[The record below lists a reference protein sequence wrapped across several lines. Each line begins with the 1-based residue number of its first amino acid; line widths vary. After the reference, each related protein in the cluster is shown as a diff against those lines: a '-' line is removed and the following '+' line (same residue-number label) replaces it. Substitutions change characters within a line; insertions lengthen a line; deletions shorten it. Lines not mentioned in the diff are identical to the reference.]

1 MGQDETVL
9 PHLDPGP
16 TERVRG
22 CLLDAGYTPDGV
34 RALLGRSA
42 HDALTR
48 GEPEPADRASRDGGE
63 LGTLVRLFLLE
74 GVEPEP
80 AVTAALGDLDPLLE
94 GRILRRTPDGIRA
107 ALDVR
112 PYGEGPGGHGEPGA
126 DWWVVSDLDSPAARQ
141 DREHVTGVGGASLS
155 LAAAGVRRPVGSL
168 LDLGTGCGVQALHGS
183 RHAMHVVATDVLP
196 RALALARL
204 SFGLSGVDVD
214 LREGPW
220 FSPVADER
228 FDQIVSNPP
237 FVPGPPRV
245 DYVYRDSGQAGD
257 SALAGLLGELPGLLN
272 PGGIAQLLGSW
283 LHVRGED
290 WPDRVRSWLPAGVD
304 AWILQREVVDP
315 AMHVGT
321 WQRDAG
327 LVPSSRSA
335 REQAAAWLDWMAAER
350 VEGVGF
356 GFLLLRRA
364 ADPDRE
370 PTVVVEDLPGELG
383 EGLGREMTGW
393 LDRIDWLRAHSRDD
407 DLLGARLLLAPE
419 TVLESV
425 SGVRPADPADPDPDP
440 DDGGWA
446 ELSTT
451 VRRWGGPGWEH
462 PVDGPAAALLAGCR
476 GELPLSELV
485 ALLSFAHDRPYD
497 ELVGATLPA
506 VREFVRHG
514 LLLPVDGWPHPVAT
528 GAAPTSPAGPVG

>member
-1 MGQDETVL
+1 MNGPANGTPL
-9 PHLDPGP
+9 PYLDDRQ
-16 TERVRG
+16 TARVRG

-48 GEPEPADRASRDGGE
+48 GEPEPAARASRDGGE
-63 LGTLVRLFLLE
+63 LGTLVRLFLLD

-80 AVTAALGDLDPLLE
+80 AVTAALGDLGPLLD

-112 PYGEGPGGHGEPGA
+112 PYGEGPGDDGEPGA
-126 DWWVVSDLDSPAARQ
+126 DWWVVSDLDTPASRQ

-155 LAAAGVRRPVGSL
+155 LAAASVRRPVGSL

-183 RHAMHVVATDVLP
+183 RHALRVTATDVLP

-204 SFGLSGVDVD
+204 SCGLSGVDVD

-220 FSPVADER
+220 FAPVAGER

-237 FVPGPPRV
+237 FVPGPARI
-245 DYVYRDSGQAGD
+245 DHVYRDSGLAGD
-257 SALAGLLGELPGLLN
+257 AALAALLGKLPGLLN
-272 PGGIAQLLGSW
+272 PGGVAQLLGSW

-290 WPDRVRSWLPAGVD
+290 WPERVRSWLPAGVD
-304 AWILQREVVDP
+304 AWVLQREVVDP

-327 LVPSSRSA
+327 LAPASREA
-335 REQAAAWLDWMAAER
+335 RTQASAWLDWMAAER

-356 GFLLLRRA
+356 GFLMLRRTE
-364 ADPDRE
+364 PGTE
-370 PTVVVEDLPGELG
+370 PTVVIEDLPGELG

-393 LDRIDWLRAHSRDD
+393 LDRIDWLRAHTRDA
-407 DLLGARLLLAPE
+407 DLLDARLLIAPE
-419 TVLESV
+419 TVLETASSV
-425 SGVRPADPADPDPDP
+425 DP
-440 DDGGWA
+440 DGGWA
-446 ELSTT
+446 ELSST
-451 VRRWGGPGWEH
+451 VRRWRGPAWEH
-462 PVDGPAAALLAGCR
+462 EVDGPATALLAGCR

-497 ELVGATLPA
+497 ALVEATLPA
-506 VREFVRHG
+506 VRELVRHG
-514 LLLPVDGWPHPVAT
+514 LLLPVDGWPNPVGVTTA
-528 GAAPTSPAGPVG
+528 ASAPTGPVG

>member
-1 MGQDETVL
+1 MPRSPRPSTEPG
-9 PHLDPGP
+9 LDPGQ

-34 RALLGRSA
+34 RALLGRAA

-48 GEPEPADRASRDGGE
+48 GEPEPAARASRDGDE

-74 GVEPEP
+74 DTEPEP
-80 AVTAALGDLDPLLE
+80 AVTAALGDLDPLLA

-112 PYGEGPGGHGEPGA
+112 PYGEGPGDDGEPGA
-126 DWWVVSDLDSPAARQ
+126 DWWVVSDLDSPASRQ

-155 LAAAGVRRPVGSL
+155 LAAAAVRRPVGSL

-183 RHAMHVVATDVLP
+183 RHAVHVVGTDVLP

-204 SFGLSGVDVD
+204 SCDLSGVQVD

-220 FSPVADER
+220 FAPVEGER

-237 FVPGPPRV
+237 FVPGPERI

-257 SALAGLLGELPGLLN
+257 AALAALLRGLPDRLN

-290 WPDRVRSWLPAGVD
+290 WPDRVRSWLPDGVD
-304 AWILQREVVDP
+304 AWVLQREVVDP

-327 LVPSSRSA
+327 LVPSSSAA
-335 REQAAAWLDWMAAER
+335 REQAGAWLDWMAAER

-356 GFLLLRRA
+356 GFLMLRRT
-364 ADPDRE
+364 DSE

-393 LDRIDWLRAHSRDD
+393 LDRIDWLRAHERDG
-407 DLLGARLLLAPE
+407 DLLGATLLIAPE
-419 TVLESV
+419 TVLESASAV
-425 SGVRPADPADPDPDP
+425 DPG
-440 DDGGWA
+440 GGWS

-462 PVDGPAAALLAGCR
+462 QIDGPAAALLAGCR
-476 GELPLSELV
+476 GHLPLSELV
-485 ALLSFAHDRPYD
+485 ALLSYAHDLPTD
-497 ELVGATLPA
+497 ALVAATLPA

-514 LLLPVDGWPHPVAT
+514 LLLPVDGWPHPVAQRVT
-528 GAAPTSPAGPVG
+528 AADPAGPVG

>member
-1 MGQDETVL
+1 MARDNGGVL
-9 PHLDPGP
+9 PHLDAGD

-48 GEPEPADRASRDGGE
+48 GEPEAAARASRDGGE

-74 GVEPEP
+74 DTEPEP

-94 GRILRRTPDGIRA
+94 GRILRRTPEGIRA

-112 PYGEGPGGHGEPGA
+112 PYGEGPGADGEPGT
-126 DWWVVSDLDSPAARQ
+126 DWWVVSDIDTPAARQ
-141 DREHVTGVGGASLS
+141 DREHVTGVGGASLT
-155 LAAAGVRRPVGSL
+155 LAAATVRRPVGTL

-183 RHAMHVVATDVLP
+183 RHALRVTATDVLP

-204 SFGLSGVDVD
+204 SLGLSGVEVD

-220 FSPVADER
+220 FAPVAGER
-228 FDQIVSNPP
+228 FDQVVSNPP

-245 DYVYRDSGQAGD
+245 DYVYRDSGAAGD

-272 PGGIAQLLGSW
+272 PGGVAQLLGSW

-290 WPDRVRSWLPAGVD
+290 WPDRVRSWLPDGVD
-304 AWILQREVVDP
+304 AWVLQREVVDP
-315 AMHVGT
+315 GLHVGT

-327 LVPSSRSA
+327 LAPTSRAA
-335 REQAAAWLDWMAAER
+335 REQAGAWLDWMAAER

-356 GFLLLRRA
+356 GFLMLRRT
-364 ADPDRE
+364 DSE
-370 PTVVVEDLPGELG
+370 PTVVIEDLPGELG

-393 LDRIDWLRAHSRDD
+393 LDRVDWLRAHTRDE

-419 TVLESV
+419 TVLESASSV
-425 SGVRPADPADPDPDP
+425 DP
-440 DDGGWA
+440 DGGWA

-462 PVDGPAAALLAGCR
+462 PVDAPAAALLAGCR
-476 GELPLSELV
+476 GDLPLSELL
-485 ALLSFAHDRPYD
+485 ALLSYAHDLPVD
-497 ELVGATLPA
+497 ALVAATLPA

-514 LLLPVDGWPHPVAT
+514 LLQPVDGWPHPVPART
-528 GAAPTSPAGPVG
+528 AAAAPSGPVG

>member
-1 MGQDETVL
+1 MARENGPVL
-9 PHLDPGP
+9 PHLDPVQA
-16 TERVRG
+16 ERVRG
-22 CLLDAGYTPDGV
+22 CLLDAGFTPDGV
-34 RALLGRSA
+34 RALLGRAA

-48 GEPEPADRASRDGGE
+48 GEPEPAARACADGGE

-74 GVEPEP
+74 GTEPEP
-80 AVTAALGDLDPLLE
+80 GVTAALGDLDPLLA

-112 PYGEGPGGHGEPGA
+112 PYGEAAGADGTPGA

-155 LAAAGVRRPVGSL
+155 LAAATVRRPVGSL

-183 RHAMHVVATDVLP
+183 RHALRVVGTDVAP

-204 SFGLSGVDVD
+204 TCALSGVEVD

-220 FSPVADER
+220 FTPVAGER
-228 FDQIVSNPP
+228 FDQVVSNPP

-257 SALAGLLGELPGLLN
+257 AALAALLGELPGLLTD
-272 PGGIAQLLGSW
+272 GGVAQLLGSW

-290 WPDRVRSWLPAGVD
+290 WPDRVRSWLPPGVD
-304 AWILQREVVDP
+304 AWVLQREVVDP
-315 AMHVGT
+315 ALHVGT

-327 LVPSSRSA
+327 LVPSSRAA
-335 REQAAAWLDWMAAER
+335 REQAAAWLEWMDAER

-356 GFLLLRRA
+356 GFVLLRRTGSA
-364 ADPDRE
+364 E
-370 PTVVVEDLPGELG
+370 PTVLVEDLPGELG
-383 EGLGREMTGW
+383 EGLGPEMTAW
-393 LDRIDWLRAHSRDD
+393 PDRVDWLRAHDRDD
-407 DLLGARLLLAPE
+407 DLLGARLLIAPE
-419 TVLESV
+419 TLLETASSV
-425 SGVRPADPADPDPDP
+425 DP
-440 DDGGWA
+440 DGGWA

-462 PVDGPAAALLAGCR
+462 RVDGPAAALLAGCR
-476 GELPLSELV
+476 GELPLSELI
-485 ALLSFAHDRPYD
+485 ALLSFAHDRPAG
-497 ELVGATLPA
+497 ELVAASLPA
-506 VREFVRHG
+506 VRELVRHG
-514 LLLPVDGWPHPVAT
+514 LLLPVDR
-528 GAAPTSPAGPVG
+528 

>member
-1 MGQDETVL
+1 MARDNGGVL
-9 PHLDPGP
+9 PHLDAGAI
-16 TERVRG
+16 ERVRG
-22 CLLDAGYTPDGV
+22 CLLDAAYTPDGV

-48 GEPEPADRASRDGGE
+48 GEPEPAARASRDGGE

-74 GVEPEP
+74 DTEPEP

-112 PYGEGPGGHGEPGA
+112 PYGEGAGADGEPGT
-126 DWWVVSDLDSPAARQ
+126 DWWVVSDIDTPAARQ
-141 DREHVTGVGGASLS
+141 DREHVTGVGGASLT
-155 LAAAGVRRPVGSL
+155 LAAATVRRPVGTL

-183 RHAMHVVATDVLP
+183 RHAMRVTATDVLP

-204 SFGLSGVDVD
+204 SLGLSGVEVD

-220 FSPVADER
+220 FAPVAGER
-228 FDQIVSNPP
+228 FDQVVSNPP

-245 DYVYRDSGQAGD
+245 DYVYRDSGTAGD
-257 SALAGLLGELPGLLN
+257 SALATLLGELPGLLN
-272 PGGIAQLLGSW
+272 PGGVAQLLGSW

-290 WPDRVRSWLPAGVD
+290 WPDRVRSWLPTGVD
-304 AWILQREVVDP
+304 AWGLQREVVDP
-315 AMHVGT
+315 GLHVGT

-327 LVPSSRSA
+327 LVPSSRAA
-335 REQAAAWLDWMAAER
+335 REQAGAWLDWMAAER

-356 GFLLLRRA
+356 GFLMLRRTS
-364 ADPDRE
+364 DPEAE

-393 LDRIDWLRAHSRDD
+393 LDRVDWLRAHTRDE

-419 TVLESV
+419 TVLESASSV
-425 SGVRPADPADPDPDP
+425 DP
-440 DDGGWA
+440 DGGWT

-476 GELPLSELV
+476 GELPLSELL
-485 ALLSFAHDRPYD
+485 ALLSYAHDLPTD
-497 ELVGATLPA
+497 ALVAATLPA

-514 LLLPVDGWPHPVAT
+514 LLQPVDGWPHPVPART
-528 GAAPTSPAGPVG
+528 AAASPSGPVG

>member
-1 MGQDETVL
+1 ML
-9 PHLDPGP
+9 PHLAPGQ
-16 TERVRG
+16 TDRVRG

-48 GEPEPADRASRDGGE
+48 GEPEPAARASRDGGE

-80 AVTAALGDLDPLLE
+80 AVTAALGDLDPLLD

-112 PYGEGPGGHGEPGA
+112 PYGEGAGDGGEPGA

-155 LAAAGVRRPVGSL
+155 LAAATVRRPVGSL

-183 RHAMHVVATDVLP
+183 RHAVHVVATDVLP

-204 SFGLSGVDVD
+204 SCGLSGVDVD

-220 FSPVADER
+220 FDPVAGER
-228 FDQIVSNPP
+228 FDQVVSNPP

-257 SALAGLLGELPGLLN
+257 AALAGLLGELPGLLN
-272 PGGIAQLLGSW
+272 PGGVAQLLGSW

-290 WPDRVRSWLPAGVD
+290 WPDRVRSWLPGGVD

-327 LVPSSRSA
+327 LAVAAPAA

-356 GFLLLRRA
+356 GFLLLRRT
-364 ADPDRE
+364 DSE

-407 DLLGARLLLAPE
+407 DLLGATLLIAPE
-419 TVLESV
+419 TVLESASSV
-425 SGVRPADPADPDPDP
+425 DP
-440 DDGGWA
+440 DGGWS
-446 ELSTT
+446 ELSTS
-451 VRRWGGPGWEH
+451 VRRWSGPGWEH
-462 PVDGPAAALLAGCR
+462 QVDGPAAALLAGCR
-476 GELPLSELV
+476 GELPLSELI

-497 ELVGATLPA
+497 ALVEATLPA

-514 LLLPVDGWPHPVAT
+514 LLLPVDGWPHPVNS
-528 GAAPTSPAGPVG
+528 GAASASPAGPVG

>member
-1 MGQDETVL
+1 MARDNGGVL
-9 PHLDPGP
+9 PHLDAGAI
-16 TERVRG
+16 ERVRG
-22 CLLDAGYTPDGV
+22 CLLDAAYTPDGV

-48 GEPEPADRASRDGGE
+48 GEPEPAARVSRDGGE

-74 GVEPEP
+74 DTEPEP

-112 PYGEGPGGHGEPGA
+112 PYGEGAGADGEPGT
-126 DWWVVSDLDSPAARQ
+126 DWWVVSDIDTPAARQ
-141 DREHVTGVGGASLS
+141 DREHVTGVGGASLT
-155 LAAAGVRRPVGSL
+155 LAAATVRRPVGTL

-183 RHAMHVVATDVLP
+183 RHAMRVTATDVLP

-204 SFGLSGVDVD
+204 SLGLSGVEVD

-220 FSPVADER
+220 FAPVAGER
-228 FDQIVSNPP
+228 FDQVVSNPP

-245 DYVYRDSGQAGD
+245 DYVYRDSGTAGD
-257 SALAGLLGELPGLLN
+257 SALATLLGELPGLLN
-272 PGGIAQLLGSW
+272 PGGVAQLLGSW

-290 WPDRVRSWLPAGVD
+290 WPDRVRSW
-304 AWILQREVVDP
+304 
-315 AMHVGT
+315 
-321 WQRDAG
+321 QRDAG
-327 LVPSSRSA
+327 LVPSSRAA
-335 REQAAAWLDWMAAER
+335 REQAGAWLDWMAAER

-356 GFLLLRRA
+356 GFLMLRRTS
-364 ADPDRE
+364 DPEAE

-393 LDRIDWLRAHSRDD
+393 LDRVDWLRAHTRDE

-419 TVLESV
+419 TVLESASSV
-425 SGVRPADPADPDPDP
+425 DP
-440 DDGGWA
+440 DGGWT

-476 GELPLSELV
+476 GELPLSELL
-485 ALLSFAHDRPYD
+485 ALLSYAHDLPTD
-497 ELVGATLPA
+497 ALVAATLPA

-514 LLLPVDGWPHPVAT
+514 LLQPVDGWPHPVPART
-528 GAAPTSPAGPVG
+528 AAASPSGPVG

>member
-1 MGQDETVL
+1 MARDNGGVL
-9 PHLDPGP
+9 PHLDAGAI
-16 TERVRG
+16 ERVRG
-22 CLLDAGYTPDGV
+22 CLLDAAYTPDGV

-48 GEPEPADRASRDGGE
+48 GEPEPAARASRDGGDR
-63 LGTLVRLFLLE
+63 GTLVRLFLLE
-74 GVEPEP
+74 DTEPEP

-112 PYGEGPGGHGEPGA
+112 PYGEGTGADGEPGT
-126 DWWVVSDLDSPAARQ
+126 DWWVVSDIDTPAARQ
-141 DREHVTGVGGASLS
+141 DREHVTGVGGASLT
-155 LAAAGVRRPVGSL
+155 LAAATVRRPVGTL

-183 RHAMHVVATDVLP
+183 RHAMRVTATDVLP
-196 RALALARL
+196 RALAL
-204 SFGLSGVDVD
+204 SGVEVD

-220 FSPVADER
+220 FAPVAGER
-228 FDQIVSNPP
+228 FDQVVSNPP

-245 DYVYRDSGQAGD
+245 DYVYRDSGTAGD
-257 SALAGLLGELPGLLN
+257 SALATLLGELPGLLN
-272 PGGIAQLLGSW
+272 PGGVAQLLGSW

-290 WPDRVRSWLPAGVD
+290 WPDRVRSWLPTGVD
-304 AWILQREVVDP
+304 AWVLQREVVDP
-315 AMHVGT
+315 GLHVGT

-327 LVPSSRSA
+327 LVPSSRAA
-335 REQAAAWLDWMAAER
+335 REQAGAWLDWMAAER

-356 GFLLLRRA
+356 GFLMLRRTS
-364 ADPDRE
+364 DPEAE

-393 LDRIDWLRAHSRDD
+393 LDRVDWLRAHTRDE

-419 TVLESV
+419 TVLESASSV
-425 SGVRPADPADPDPDP
+425 DP
-440 DDGGWA
+440 DGGWT

-476 GELPLSELV
+476 GELPLSELL
-485 ALLSFAHDRPYD
+485 ALLSYAHDLPTD
-497 ELVGATLPA
+497 ALVAATLPA

-514 LLLPVDGWPHPVAT
+514 LLQPVDGWPHPVPART
-528 GAAPTSPAGPVG
+528 AAASPSGPVG

>member
-1 MGQDETVL
+1 M
-9 PHLDPGP
+9 
-16 TERVRG
+16 RG

-48 GEPEPADRASRDGGE
+48 GEPEPAARASRDGDE

-74 GVEPEP
+74 DTEPEP
-80 AVTAALGDLDPLLE
+80 AVTAALGDLDPLLA
-94 GRILRRTPDGIRA
+94 GRILRRTPEGIRA

-112 PYGEGPGGHGEPGA
+112 PYGEGPGDDGEPGA
-126 DWWVVSDLDSPAARQ
+126 DWWVVSDLDSPASRQ

-155 LAAAGVRRPVGSL
+155 LAAATVRRPVGSL

-183 RHAMHVVATDVLP
+183 RHAVNVVATDVLP

-204 SFGLSGVDVD
+204 SCGLSGVDVD

-220 FSPVADER
+220 FAPVEGER

-237 FVPGPPRV
+237 FVPGPERV
-245 DYVYRDSGQAGD
+245 DYVYRDSGLAGD
-257 SALAGLLGELPGLLN
+257 AALASLLGGLADRLN

-290 WPDRVRSWLPAGVD
+290 WPDRVRSWLPDGVD
-304 AWILQREVVDP
+304 AWVLQREVVDP

-327 LVPSSRSA
+327 LVPSSPAA
-335 REQAAAWLDWMAAER
+335 RGQAAAWLDWMAAER

-356 GFLLLRRA
+356 GFLMLRRT
-364 ADPDRE
+364 DST

-383 EGLGREMTGW
+383 EGLAREMTGW
-393 LDRIDWLRAHSRDD
+393 LDRIDWLRAHERDA
-407 DLLGARLLLAPE
+407 DLLGATLLIAPE
-419 TVLESV
+419 TVLESASSV
-425 SGVRPADPADPDPDP
+425 DP
-440 DDGGWA
+440 DGGWS

-476 GELPLSELV
+476 GHLPLSELV
-485 ALLSFAHDRPYD
+485 ALLSYAHDVPAD
-497 ELVGATLPA
+497 ALVAAALPA

-514 LLLPVDGWPHPVAT
+514 LLLPVDGWPHPVAHRV
-528 GAAPTSPAGPVG
+528 AAADPAGPVG